1 MGQDDYRELQEAAR
15 DALYELL
22 MQTEPGIGLTLH
34 VAYGELRRQLERNDA
49 ARGRELW
56 RQHLEETREERVR
69 EERERRERRAAWG
82 RMPYP
87 ERMHR
92 VLNVIGDGRLT
103 IREVYDRLKEAMPE
117 ADFYD
122 NNVRLV
128 VKRLHDRGDL
138 DRVAEPRS
146 PGSTAVRYRYF
157 RRAADPKLAELER
170 QLNDKEA

>member
-22 MQTEPGIGLTLH
+22 MQTEPGTGLTLH
-34 VAYGELRRQLERNDA
+34 EAYGELRRQLRNDDA

-69 EERERRERRAAWG
+69 EERERRERQAAWE

-122 NNVRLV
+122 SHVRLV
-128 VKRLHDRGDL
+128 MKRLHDRGDL

-157 RRAADPKLAELER
+157 RPAIDPQLADLER